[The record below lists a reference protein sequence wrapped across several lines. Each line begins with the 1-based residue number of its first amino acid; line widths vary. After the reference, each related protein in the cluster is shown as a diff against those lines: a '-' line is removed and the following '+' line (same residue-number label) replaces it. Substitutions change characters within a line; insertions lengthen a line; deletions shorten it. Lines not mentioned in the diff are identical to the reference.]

1 MANVEDDVSKTL
13 PGNNKWRQGHRGK
26 PSKQRRTAAFREKKN
41 MDTKKSIDSGIRQRM
56 KLDQFENLERR
67 MNQLSWSSNLVARS
81 LSITT
86 RGIGFTSAY
95 TYRFFKDVEPR
106 LSTTACNINVV
117 YRVNLALL
125 QTQLTLPVKGEHGLS
140 TCWSNV
146 DVQQLRAPTIF
157 CDAFLSVTHTS
168 TLSYLPIASAGRFL
182 HGGIEYV
189 PQIMASP
196 PVMYTE
202 EDVTYGEED
211 VPTTSREKKEDSP
224 AEGTRGDRF
233 TPDPFTVTI
242 MNLRSTVEA
251 LSDVATPQ
259 RLRRYFKIWNPIPGA
274 IWRDDILTN
283 PDDICPP
290 DYIHREDLWDKD
302 IYLYNNFFSAVSTRF
317 KTVLTPVNLTGVGHC
332 RALTALDHYK
342 YIDDPDDIDC
352 TRVECRGGE
361 DICIRFGRKTYGSP
375 AVLESIDLTT
385 GALALLG
392 ERPFGPLPPGHL
404 WFLEQ
409 SRSARS
415 YVVVAVAGL
424 LLALIYPLNRSVSLT
439 VDACDRVVVHIIAS
453 DSQLMTL
460 IERVH
465 TIGNLLFAIVI
476 PMSLLVFMTISVVWK
491 LVLRKSEFPSS
502 SHFTSEK
509 RCVTR
514 ITLITTSL
522 QLLAELPPI
531 PVFILAA
538 ISGPR
543 VINEIP
549 VCVWNTVGV
558 FLGLCNMSLSFFVY
572 ITLSQKFRQMVYN
585 RLREVISRFLPCCGT
600 VSTKTGYQTE
610 PYTQRTFL
618 SAKGTEYL
626 TETYLMADRSLSVN
640 EDTFL

>member
-1 MANVEDDVSKTL
+1 MLMGYGFLVVFLLAMF
-13 PGNNKWRQGHRGK
+13 GNCINLLIYNSDQ
-26 PSKQRRTAAFREKKN
+26 
-41 MDTKKSIDSGIRQRM
+41 IRYYIAIRM
-56 KLDQFENLERR
+56 L
-67 MNQLSWSSNLVARS
+67 
-81 LSITT
+81 
-86 RGIGFTSAY
+86 
-95 TYRFFKDVEPR
+95 
-106 LSTTACNINVV
+106 
-117 YRVNLALL
+117 
-125 QTQLTLPVKGEHGLS
+125 
-140 TCWSNV
+140 
-146 DVQQLRAPTIF
+146 
-157 CDAFLSVTHTS
+157 
-168 TLSYLPIASAGRFL
+168 
-182 HGGIEYV
+182 
-189 PQIMASP
+189 
-196 PVMYTE
+196 
-202 EDVTYGEED
+202 
-211 VPTTSREKKEDSP
+211 
-224 AEGTRGDRF
+224 
-233 TPDPFTVTI
+233 
-242 MNLRSTVEA
+242 
-251 LSDVATPQ
+251 
-259 RLRRYFKIWNPIPGA
+259 
-274 IWRDDILTN
+274 
-283 PDDICPP
+283 
-290 DYIHREDLWDKD
+290 
-302 IYLYNNFFSAVSTRF
+302 
-317 KTVLTPVNLTGVGHC
+317 
-332 RALTALDHYK
+332 
-342 YIDDPDDIDC
+342 C
-352 TRVECRGGE
+352 TR
-361 DICIRFGRKTYGSP
+361 
-375 AVLESIDLTT
+375 L
-385 GALALLG
+385 
-392 ERPFGPLPPGHL
+392 LPPGHSL
-404 WFLEQ
+404 YKSEVDVQMRDMLMNTLAMLFLLPQALRTVGAWEAN
-409 SRSARS
+409 SAADAVYWGYYPYQAYFVNVFGFCAIS